1 MKTAKAVRR
10 YGAVTTWLLLVGAFA
25 AVLPASAARARSV
38 PATSSLLYPALFGV
52 AATSAKDAWAVGQYQ
67 SAPGPLRTLI
77 MHWNGTA
84 WTRVPSPNP
93 VPGGDTLNGV
103 AAVSASD
110 AWAVGGKN
118 GRPLILR
125 WNGKVWRQTPSPDLV
140 GALASVAVTS
150 ATDAWAVGLGG
161 TKTSQTIIEH
171 WNGKAWT
178 VMRSP
183 VRAGN
188 LDGVAATSASDVWA
202 VGFSG
207 NWTASHALVLHWNGQ
222 AWRLVPAPDQPG
234 NGIFWGVG
242 ATSAR
247 NAWVVSGAAQKALDV
262 NKTVIERWNGTAWA
276 RVPSANPKPGGGILS
291 GVAATSASNA
301 WAVGFDE
308 DFAFGFEGIIEH
320 WNGTSWKLVDSPV
333 PDGALFS
340 VTALSARDA
349 WAVGSG
355 SGALIEH
362 WNGTHWTATT
372 VG

>member
-1 MKTAKAVRR
+1 MKAAKAVRR
-10 YGAVTTWLLLVGAFA
+10 YGAVTAWLLLAGAFA
-25 AVLPASAARARSV
+25 GVLPASAARARSV
-38 PATSSLLYPALFGV
+38 QATSSLLYPALFGV

-67 SAPGPLRTLI
+67 SASGPLRTLI

-84 WTRVPSPNP
+84 WTPVPSPNP
-93 VPGGDTLNGV
+93 VPGGDTLSGV

-118 GRPLILR
+118 GRTLILR
-125 WNGKVWRQTPSPDLV
+125 WNGTVWRQMPGPDLP
-140 GALASVAVTS
+140 GALAAVAVTS
-150 ATDAWAVGLGG
+150 ATDAWAVGLDGP
-161 TKTSQTIIEH
+161 KSSQGIIEH

-183 VRAGN
+183 VRIAT

-207 NWTASHALVLHWNGQ
+207 NWTASHALVLHWNSQ
-222 AWRLVPAPDQPG
+222 AWRQVRAPDQPG
-234 NGIFWGVG
+234 NGIFWGVA

-262 NKTVIERWNGTAWA
+262 NKTVIEQWNGTVWA

-291 GVAATSASNA
+291 GVAAVSASDA

-308 DFAFGFEGIIEH
+308 DFAFGFEGVIEH
-320 WNGTSWKLVDSPV
+320 WNGTAWKLVDSPV
-333 PDGALFS
+333 ADGALYG

-349 WAVGSG
+349 WAVGG
-355 SGALIEH
+355 SLIEH
-362 WNGTHWTATT
+362 WNGTRWSATT
-372 VG
+372 VP